1 MRPAALALVAL
12 ILAGCGPS
20 LEEQR
25 AENMARDAIAAGTYG
40 SSETG
45 FILALPRGSDSPE
58 AQLTRCINNECLSPQ
73 SAPMRRGLNGI
84 FFELPGDGQGHPPAL
99 VAVEPDQG
107 GVMLR
112 ADWGNGLEEHHL
124 PAASAAEASR

>member
-12 ILAGCGPS
+12 MLAGCGPS
-20 LEEQR
+20 LDEQR
-25 AENMARDAIAAGTYG
+25 AENRARDAIAAGSYG
-40 SSETG
+40 SPEAG
-45 FILALPRGSDSPE
+45 FILALPRGSDSTE
-58 AQLTRCINNECLSPQ
+58 AGLTRCSDGECLPAQ

-99 VAVEPDQG
+99 VAVEPDEG
-107 GVMLR
+107 GVTLR

-124 PAASAAEASR
+124 PATPRP